1 MKKFLLSALFL
12 AGMATAAS
20 AQDYDFLIA
29 TEAKNTVN
37 ESGMEIL
44 VPYDY
49 KMVADGEEIVVKN
62 CYVSYIDNNPDD
74 YYASYYLMAYTKIV
88 NKTKNDI
95 TLTFNSVETEKA
107 VTNAEELGFSTEF
120 GHCLG
125 GQCIASDPFNAT
137 VEANSSTS
145 ESTGEHFGY
154 TLEAYEPADINK
166 LTLQSKYTV
175 TLSYNGNTD
184 KTFTLNFQ
192 KSANVGINGIEEE
205 NAAPVYYNL
214 QGIRV
219 DAPQDGQI
227 YIKRQGNK
235 VMKVIR

>member
-1 MKKFLLSALFL
+1 M
-12 AGMATAAS
+12 
-20 AQDYDFLIA
+20 
-29 TEAKNTVN
+29 
-37 ESGMEIL
+37 
-44 VPYDY
+44 
-49 KMVADGEEIVVKN
+49 
-62 CYVSYIDNNPDD
+62 
-74 YYASYYLMAYTKIV
+74 
-88 NKTKNDI
+88 
-95 TLTFNSVETEKA
+95 
-107 VTNAEELGFSTEF
+107 
-120 GHCLG
+120 
-125 GQCIASDPFNAT
+125 
-137 VEANSSTS
+137 
-145 ESTGEHFGY
+145 
-154 TLEAYEPADINK
+154 EAYEPADIDK

>member
-1 MKKFLLSALFL
+1 
-12 AGMATAAS
+12 MATAAS

-145 ESTGEHFGY
+145 DTSRQVHRDLVLQRQHRQDFHPQLPEVCQCRHQWHRGGERSSRILQPAGY
-154 TLEAYEPADINK
+154 PRGRSSGWPDLHQA
-166 LTLQSKYTV
+166 S
-175 TLSYNGNTD
+175 
-184 KTFTLNFQ
+184 
-192 KSANVGINGIEEE
+192 
-205 NAAPVYYNL
+205 
-214 QGIRV
+214 
-219 DAPQDGQI
+219 GQ
-227 YIKRQGNK
+227 QGNESYPLIYRPILNSQGDFRAGVSLTVYVK
-235 VMKVIR
+235 NSFRPHIS